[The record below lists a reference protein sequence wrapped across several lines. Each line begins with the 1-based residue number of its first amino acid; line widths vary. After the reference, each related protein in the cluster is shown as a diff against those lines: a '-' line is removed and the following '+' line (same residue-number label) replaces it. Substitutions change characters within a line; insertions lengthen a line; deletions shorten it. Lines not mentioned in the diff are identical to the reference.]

1 MAKILGI
8 PRRKVLLFVEHRI
21 IEPAIPSPGRGRPRK
36 FDLADVMRMAL
47 AAHMDS
53 LNLTP
58 RGIRSILALWSNTEA
73 FWKVN
78 PAAEGTGDAQA
89 GSSLLTSH
97 LDQNMRT
104 YDFLVIT
111 PGTDSDEFKITL
123 RDVGLGKGTA
133 TNAFTTEQ
141 YEAAMEHALELKTN
155 SRCIVIALHD
165 LVRNTF
171 AAVER
176 LLGDTSPRENSA

>member
-53 LNLTP
+53 LSITP
-58 RGIRSILALWSNTEA
+58 RGIRAILAIWDHTRA

-78 PAAEGTGDAQA
+78 PAAEDETADAQA
-89 GSSLLTSH
+89 GSSVLTSH
-97 LDQNMRT
+97 LDQNTRT
-104 YDFLVIT
+104 YDFFVIT
-111 PGTDSDEFKITL
+111 PGADSDEYKISL
-123 RDVGLGKGTA
+123 FDVGLAKGTA
-133 TNAFTTEQ
+133 ANA
-141 YEAAMEHALELKTN
+141 EAAMELALKLKTN

-176 LLGDTSPRENSA
+176 LLGDTSSRGNSA

>member
-1 MAKILGI
+1 VAKILGI

-53 LNLTP
+53 LSITP
-58 RGIRSILALWSNTEA
+58 RGIRAILAIWDHTGA

-78 PAAEGTGDAQA
+78 PEAEDEDAQA
-89 GSSLLTSH
+89 GSSVLTSH
-97 LDQNMRT
+97 LDQNTRT
-104 YDFLVIT
+104 YDFFVIT
-111 PGTDSDEFKITL
+111 PGADSDEYKISL
-123 RDVGLGKGTA
+123 FDVGLAKGTA
-133 TNAFTTEQ
+133 ANA
-141 YEAAMEHALELKTN
+141 EAAMELALKLKTN

>member
-53 LNLTP
+53 LKLTP
-58 RGIRSILALWSNTEA
+58 RGIRSILAIWDHTRA

-78 PAAEGTGDAQA
+78 PAAEDDAQA

-97 LDQNMRT
+97 LDQNTKT
-104 YDFLVIT
+104 YDFFVIT
-111 PGTDSDEFKITL
+111 PGADSDEYKISL
-123 RDVGLGKGTA
+123 IDVGLGKGTA
-133 TNAFTTEQ
+133 ANA
-141 YEAAMEHALELKTN
+141 EAAMELALELKTN
-155 SRCIVIALHD
+155 SRCILIALHD
-165 LVRNTF
+165 LVSTTF

-176 LLGDTSPRENSA
+176 LLGDTSSRGNSA